1 MSIFDNEHDRFRTA
15 VVRTMIDIA
24 TTASLVYDDDE
35 QRQEYVENAID
46 VAFSTILNC
55 FDNDMYASLTDTV
68 CRRLAKSEIYD
79 AINDS
84 TDRKSVASSIDAESV
99 FEDIDEMQDD
109 DEDE

>member
-1 MSIFDNEHDRFRTA
+1 MSIFDNEHDRFRSA
-15 VVRTMIDIA
+15 VVSTMKDIA

-79 AINDS
+79 AINDR
-84 TDRKSVASSIDAESV
+84 TVKIDAESV